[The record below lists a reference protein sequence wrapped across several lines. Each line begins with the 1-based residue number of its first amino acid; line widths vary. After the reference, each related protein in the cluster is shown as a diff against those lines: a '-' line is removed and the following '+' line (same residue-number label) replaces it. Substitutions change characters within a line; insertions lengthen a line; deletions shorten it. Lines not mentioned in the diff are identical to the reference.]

1 MQGRDKAYA
10 HKNVVVEFLFFV
22 VHDKKKKK
30 EITFLYLCDISMYEY
45 KFQSR
50 KSSLIHLEQILEN
63 PILNENLLIE
73 FCAKSTKISRIHQ
86 IYIYI
91 LHLRVNSFNQRHGEC
106 VGRESSYSTKRTCQ
120 LKRRARNDRS
130 KWIPDL
136 AISFD
141 DLAFPRRQFVGARFD
156 SIPRIGFEGTVLHY
170 FSFPPISLR

>member
-1 MQGRDKAYA
+1 MQMQGRDKAYA

-22 VHDKKKKK
+22 VHDKKKK
-30 EITFLYLCDISMYEY
+30 ERNHVLCDISMYEY

-106 VGRESSYSTKRTCQ
+106 VGRDHI
-120 LKRRARNDRS
+120 RR
-130 KWIPDL
+130 
-136 AISFD
+136 
-141 DLAFPRRQFVGARFD
+141 
-156 SIPRIGFEGTVLHY
+156 FEYVN
-170 FSFPPISLR
+170 